1 MKRAYVKPMM
11 VGEEFVANE
20 YCASTCGKTPG
31 GDYIF
36 KCDSRGGG
44 LYYYPDG
51 KGNRAKMLGSY
62 SPCGKTHTGADP
74 NYYYDGFVDFNNNGR
89 EDSGEARLVWVE
101 FDRKG
106 RVEDAHASASLSRE
120 MIDVVRS

>member
-36 KCDSRGGG
+36 KCDAPGGRM
-44 LYYYPDG
+44 YYYPKNG
-51 KGNRAKMLGSY
+51 GNAQYVGSY
-62 SPCGKTHTGADP
+62 SPCGKTHIGADP
-74 NYYYDGFVDFNNNGR
+74 EYYYDGFIDYDKDGK
-89 EDSGEARLVWVE
+89 EDDGEARLIWIE
-101 FDRKG
+101 RGWFG
-106 RVEDAHASASLSRE
+106 SISNAHASASLSRE